1 MEKKARASFINP
13 SLSGHPMCLAIPGK
27 VKAIVGETA
36 TIDYDVEEREAGTML
51 VPGVKV
57 GEYVLVQ
64 AKMIVQVIPEQEAKD
79 ALNVIK
85 EAGEQH
91 D

>member
-1 MEKKARASFINP
+1 
-13 SLSGHPMCLAIPGK
+13 AI
-27 VKAIVGETA
+27 
-36 TIDYDVEEREAGTML
+36 IDYEAEKREAGTAL
-51 VPGVKV
+51 IPEVKV
-57 GEYVLVQ
+57 GDYVLVQ

-79 ALNVIK
+79 ALQVIK